1 MTRWG
6 TGQLQQVEPRFSLA
20 ELVDASGVPE
30 RTIRQFIT
38 DGLVPPALGRG
49 RARYFT
55 PNHLERLTLVAQL
68 RAERLS
74 VEEIRARLSVV
85 GIPAGQDGESWRRLS
100 LHPDLELHVRAEAPE
115 SVQALVSELALHARR
130 WFGDE

>member
-1 MTRWG
+1 MS
-6 TGQLQQVEPRFSLA
+6 QLQQVEPRFSLA

-55 PNHLERLTLVAQL
+55 PAHLQRLTLVAQL

-74 VEEIRARLSVV
+74 VGEIRARL
-85 GIPAGQDGESWRRLS
+85 GDAGTPDSPNGEQWRRVM
-100 LHPDLELHVRAEAPE
+100 LHPDLELHVRAGAPE
-115 SVQALVSELALHARR
+115 AVEALASELALQARR

>member
-1 MTRWG
+1 MPGWEAR
-6 TGQLQQVEPRFSLA
+6 QLQQVEPRFSLA

-55 PNHLERLTLVAQL
+55 PNHLAQLELVARL
-68 RAERLS
+68 RDQRLS
-74 VEEIRARLSVV
+74 VEEIRSRLVAT
-85 GIPAGQDGESWRRLS
+85 GPAGEQNGDIWRRLT
-100 LHPDLELHVRAEAPE
+100 LHPDLELHVRADAPE

>member
-1 MTRWG
+1 M
-6 TGQLQQVEPRFSLA
+6 QQVEPRFSLA
-20 ELVDASGVPE
+20 ELEEASGVPE

-38 DGLVPPALGRG
+38 DGLIPPALGRG

-55 PNHLERLTLVAQL
+55 PNHLERLTLVTQL

-74 VEEIRARLSVV
+74 FDEIRERLNVV
-85 GIPAGQDGESWRRLS
+85 EGSPGQESDTWRRLI
-100 LHPDLELHVRAEAPE
+100 LHPDLELNVRADAPE
-115 SVQALVSELALHARR
+115 SVQALASELAQQARR

>member
-1 MTRWG
+1 MHE
-6 TGQLQQVEPRFSLA
+6 VEPRFSLA
-20 ELVDASGVPE
+20 ELEESSGIPE

-55 PNHLERLTLVAQL
+55 PAHLERLALVAKL
-68 RAERLS
+68 RSDRLS
-74 VEEIRARLSVV
+74 IDEIRARLSVTD
-85 GIPAGQDGESWRRLS
+85 GASGQESDTWLRLI
-100 LHPDLELHVRAEAPE
+100 LHPDLELHVRSSAPE
-115 SVQALVSELALHARR
+115 SVQALVSELAQQARR